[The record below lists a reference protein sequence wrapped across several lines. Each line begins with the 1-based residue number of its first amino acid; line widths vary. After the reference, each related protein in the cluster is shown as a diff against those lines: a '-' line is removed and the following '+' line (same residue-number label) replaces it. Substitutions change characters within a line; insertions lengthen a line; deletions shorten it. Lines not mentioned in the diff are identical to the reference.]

1 MIRRV
6 EAVDQDK
13 EIIIVDDGSTDG
25 SRELLKKYETRE
37 GFKIVYQSKNKGKGA
52 ALRAGFE
59 KATGEIIIIQ
69 DADLEYNP

>member
-6 EAVDQDK
+6 EEADQDK

-25 SRELLKKYETRE
+25 SRDLLKKYEARE
-37 GFKIVYQSKNKGKGA
+37 GFKIVYQPRNKGKGA

-59 KATGEIIIIQ
+59 KA
-69 DADLEYNP
+69 D